1 MQLTDPQVAKV
12 REKFDEFDVDG
23 SGTIEKAEFL
33 SVSQWLC
40 CGCAVAVLWLCCGC
54 AVSMMWLCSG
64 TIENAEFMYV
74 L

>member
-54 AVSMMWLCSG
+54 AVSMVWLCSG
-64 TIENAEFMYV
+64 TIENAEFMCV

>member
-54 AVSMMWLCSG
+54 AVAVLC
-64 TIENAEFMYV
+64 